1 MFSEF
6 FIRRPIFASVIS
18 IVIVLAGL
26 ASIKALPI
34 AQYPNI
40 IPPVVQVTAVYPG
53 ASAQVAADTVAAPL
67 EQQINGVDNMIY
79 MQSGSDS
86 NGNMTLNVTFK
97 IGTDPDQATINV
109 NNKVQSALSGLP
121 EEVRR
126 QGVIV
131 QKQSTS
137 ILQVVALYSPD
148 NRFNTLYMSNYALL
162 NVIDELKR
170 LPGVGQ
176 VTNFA
181 SQDYSMR
188 IWLSPDKLAQLKLT
202 PSDVSDAISA
212 QNSQYAAGQVGAE
225 PQKKKTDFTYT
236 VTTQGRLTD
245 ISEFENIIVRSNPD
259 GSSVRL

>member
-131 QKQSTS
+131 QKQST
-137 ILQVVALYSPD
+137 
-148 NRFNTLYMSNYALL
+148 
-162 NVIDELKR
+162 
-170 LPGVGQ
+170 
-176 VTNFA
+176 
-181 SQDYSMR
+181 
-188 IWLSPDKLAQLKLT
+188 
-202 PSDVSDAISA
+202 
-212 QNSQYAAGQVGAE
+212 
-225 PQKKKTDFTYT
+225 
-236 VTTQGRLTD
+236 
-245 ISEFENIIVRSNPD
+245 
-259 GSSVRL
+259 